1 MIEFLSTKNNL
12 IRTKDEIFITKS
24 KSSKNK
30 NSLLYDAVGGTTLF
44 ERCRIP
50 GTLSFFD
57 FEIVKTKVLANMST
71 RHKVILDLGCG
82 DGRFTYEFLK
92 NPNTRVICV
101 DSSYESLLRLKKNI
115 DMSANR
121 DRVLLINEDILK
133 LPKFDKKVDAV
144 WAFESLYY
152 LDNDYGKGVNNI
164 SKLIKSNGVLYNAER
179 NYSGGVFHSLINGRL
194 DHFFEAAN
202 DNKIYDYFEDS
213 ELRTP
218 SFKDKEIINILQNCG
233 LKLKKTHRLPIVNA
247 YLSFLLSQKIYNYE
261 EIKINSKKLLDTL
274 VNMDLSED
282 SSRVT
287 IYKSKKA

>member
-1 MIEFLSTKNNL
+1 MRK
-12 IRTKDEIFITKS
+12 
-24 KSSKNK
+24 
-30 NSLLYDAVGGTTLF
+30 Y
-44 ERCRIP
+44 
-50 GTLSFFD
+50 
-57 FEIVKTKVLANMST
+57 
-71 RHKVILDLGCG
+71 
-82 DGRFTYEFLK
+82 
-92 NPNTRVICV
+92 
-101 DSSYESLLRLKKNI
+101 LKKSFI
-115 DMSANR
+115 
-121 DRVLLINEDILK
+121 
-133 LPKFDKKVDAV
+133 KK
-144 WAFESLYY
+144 
-152 LDNDYGKGVNNI
+152 
-164 SKLIKSNGVLYNAER
+164 R

-218 SFKDKEIINILQNCG
+218 SFKDKEIINILQNCD

-287 IYKSKKA
+287 IYESKKA